1 MAVLLGAFFLQGIMP
16 GPDMLDKHLVLTFS
30 MVWTMVVAN
39 IITVAVSLF
48 ILNYLAK
55 LTLIRGT
62 VLIPFI
68 LFFAF
73 IGAYTSNNH
82 LGDLFV
88 FLAFGFLGY
97 LMISCGWPRAPLVL
111 GFVLG
116 RIAENNFYIST
127 IRYGP
132 SWTLRPLVLVLI
144 ALSVI
149 VLFFPFMRFKRRPLA
164 GETSNEASLESSL
177 CSQFSDCM
185 CCRVCSLRIME
196 LAVPNRA
203 LPKGYRASHSFPRLD

>member
-1 MAVLLGAFFLQGIMP
+1 MAILLGAFFLLGIMP

-30 MVWTMVVAN
+30 MVWTMVIAN

-48 ILNYLAK
+48 FLNYLAK

-82 LGDLFV
+82 LGDLLV

-144 ALSVI
+144 ALSVVVI
-149 VLFFPFMRFKRRPLA
+149 LFPFMRFK
-164 GETSNEASLESSL
+164 G
-177 CSQFSDCM
+177 
-185 CCRVCSLRIME
+185 RVLPGGD
-196 LAVPNRA
+196 VP
-203 LPKGYRASHSFPRLD
+203 